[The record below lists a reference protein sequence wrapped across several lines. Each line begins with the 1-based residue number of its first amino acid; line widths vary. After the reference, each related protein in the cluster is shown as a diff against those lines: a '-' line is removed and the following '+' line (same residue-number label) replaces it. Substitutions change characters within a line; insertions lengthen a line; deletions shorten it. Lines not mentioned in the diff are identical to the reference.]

1 MTRKY
6 VRKADAV
13 PFDVSFESVEPEP
26 IYFNFGSIHATLTGF
41 LATLYKGMI
50 WMYGEDTAKAR
61 FWAMFHS
68 KENSVS
74 RQENAV
80 PSL

>member
-6 VRKADAV
+6 VRKADAI

-26 IYFNFGSIHATLTGF
+26 IYYNVGNIHATLTGF
-41 LATLYKGMI
+41 LATLYRGMI
-50 WMYGEDTAKAR
+50 WMYGEDIAQAR
-61 FWAMFHS
+61 FWAMFHTN
-68 KENSVS
+68 ENSVS

-80 PSL
+80 SSL

>member
-26 IYFNFGSIHATLTGF
+26 IYYNVGNIHATLTGF
-41 LATLYKGMI
+41 LATLYRGMI
-50 WMYGEDTAKAR
+50 WMYGEDIAQAR
-61 FWAMFHS
+61 FWAMFHTN
-68 KENSVS
+68 KNSVT
-74 RQENAV
+74 RQDNAV
-80 PSL
+80 QPL